1 MPDLPQSV
9 LFACTQNAVR
19 SPMAEGYLKHLHGTR
34 IYVDSVGMRET
45 EVDPFAVEV
54 MRELGIDISRHR
66 PKLFDAL
73 HDTSFD
79 VVLTLSP
86 EAHHHAIELTRVMA
100 CDVAYW
106 PTFDP
111 TIVEGSREVRLAA
124 YRAVRDHLIARIKER
139 FPPSRGLALA

>member
-34 IYVDSVGMRET
+34 IYVDSVGTREM

-111 TIVEGSREVRLAA
+111 TIVEGSREARLAA
-124 YRAVRDHLIARIKER
+124 YREVRDHLIARIKER
-139 FPPSRGLALA
+139 FPPSRGPALA

>member
-66 PKLFDAL
+66 AKLFDAL

-139 FPPSRGLALA
+139 FPPSRGPALA

>member
-1 MPDLPQSV
+1 MPVLPQSV

-34 IYVDSVGMRET
+34 IFVDSVGMREM

-66 PKLFDAL
+66 PKVFDAL
-73 HDTSFD
+73 RDASFD
-79 VVLTLSP
+79 TVLTLSP

-100 CDVAYW
+100 CEVAYW

-124 YRAVRDHLIARIKER
+124 YREVRDHLIARIKER
-139 FPPSRGLALA
+139 FPPARGPALA